1 MSGLGRAC
9 FGSYVRGSIFQG
21 IGMDLQ
27 NSLLLSKISEYR
39 ALIALLI
46 VAAGGYYFL
55 HDYLSLETL
64 REHRATLLIFRDSNY
79 SVAVMTF
86 VLAYTFFVAFSMPG
100 GLILS
105 ITGGFLFAT
114 FPGVIYN
121 MIGATL
127 GATTIFMVARWGFG
141 VRLATSLENS
151 DGLVKK
157 IKDGMDE
164 NQWSMLFL
172 IRLIP
177 GVPFFLANL
186 VPSFLDVPLHRF
198 VLSTFLGIFPGALVF
213 TSIGAGLSEIFARGE
228 TPDLGVFW
236 EPQIILPIFGLCA
249 LSALPIIVKSIR
261 GKKEL

>member
-1 MSGLGRAC
+1 
-9 FGSYVRGSIFQG
+9 
-21 IGMDLQ
+21 MDLQ

-39 ALIALLI
+39 TLIALLV

-55 HDYLSLETL
+55 HDYLNLETL

-127 GATTIFMVARWGFG
+127 GATTIFFAARWSFG
-141 VRLATSLENS
+141 VRFAASLENS
-151 DGLVKK
+151 EGLAKK
-157 IKDGMDE
+157 IKKGLAE
-164 NQWSMLFL
+164 NEWSMLFL

-186 VPSFLDVPLHRF
+186 VPSFLDVSWGRF
-198 VLSTFLGIFPGALVF
+198 MISTFFGIFPGALVF
-213 TSIGAGLSEIFARGE
+213 TSIGAGLGEVFERGE
-228 TPDLGVFW
+228 RPDLGVFW
-236 EPQIILPIFGLCA
+236 ELQIILPILGLCA
-249 LSALPIIVKSIR
+249 LSALPIILKRIR
-261 GKKEL
+261 TKTGL